1 MSEPSPDLELAT
13 GLFRALHAASRDGAG
28 VTRDAYG
35 PGEQRAHDRLSAEG
49 RRLGLEHHVDHA
61 GNLALTLPG
70 RDRSRRKLVLGSHLD
85 SVRQG
90 GDYDGTAGVLA
101 AMACIAGY
109 RRAEQVPAQDLM
121 VLVTRAEEAGSWFPV
136 SFPGS
141 RAALGTLPAE
151 ALDVRRADTGRTLG
165 EHMLEC
171 GFDPASVRA
180 GAAWLGP
187 ESVDAFLELH
197 IEQGPVLDT
206 REVPVGIVT
215 GIPGSRR
222 YRQARLIGET
232 NHSGATPRT
241 FRRDAAIA
249 AAELAYRLDQAWER
263 MLQDGDELVCTFC
276 VLTTGDDAGFTRIA
290 GSARFEL
297 DMRSLDRSSLDRL
310 HATLL
315 DLVDEIQARRGVRIL
330 LGPETGSRASLLH
343 QGLQDELARAAD
355 SLGITTC
362 RMPSGG
368 GHDAVAFAQAGV
380 PSALLFVRNQNGS
393 HTPAEAMRMEDF
405 ASATAVIMR
414 WLIDRDRR

>member
-1 MSEPSPDLELAT
+1 MNGPVPDLDLAAR
-13 GLFRALHAASRDGAG
+13 LFHTLHDDSRDGAG

-35 PGEQRAHDRLSAEG
+35 PGEQRAHDRIAAEG
-49 RRLGLEHHVDHA
+49 QRLGLERHVDYA

-70 RDRSRRKLVLGSHLD
+70 RDRDCRKLVLGSHLD

-101 AMACIAGY
+101 ALACVAGY
-109 RRAEQVPAQDLM
+109 RHAGRVPAQDLV

-141 RAALGTLPAE
+141 RAALGILPAD
-151 ALDVRRADTGRTLG
+151 ALDVRRADTGRTLAA
-165 EHMLEC
+165 HMLEC
-171 GFDPASVRA
+171 AFEPSLVRSA
-180 GAAWLGP
+180 TGWLGP
-187 ESVDAFLELH
+187 GTVDAFLELH
-197 IEQGPVLDT
+197 IEQGPVLDA
-206 REVPVGIVT
+206 RAIPVGIVT

-222 YRQARLIGET
+222 YRQARIIGET
-232 NHSGATPRT
+232 NHSGATPRP

-263 MLQDGDELVCTFC
+263 MLLDGDELVCTFC
-276 VLTTGDDAGFTRIA
+276 VLATDGDAGFARIA
-290 GSARFEL
+290 GSAHFEL
-297 DMRSLDRSSLDRL
+297 DMRSLHRRSLDRL

-315 DLVDEIQARRGVRIL
+315 SLVDEIQARRGVQIL
-330 LGPETGSRASLLH
+330 LGPETGSAASLLD
-343 QGLQDELARAAD
+343 QRLQHELAQAAG
-355 SLGITTC
+355 SLGIATW

-414 WLIDRDRR
+414 WLSNRDGR